1 MPRNS
6 DNEHA
11 SGGRTPDRRTV
22 LKAGSAAA
30 LFGLAGCTTF
40 TGAGDG
46 GDSSGGDGGDGG
58 GDGGSGGDG
67 GDGGDGGSGE
77 DTIRIGLTRS
87 TTGDFVFDSR
97 KGFQGLK
104 LWQQRTN
111 DSGGLEVDGTQKE
124 VKLVSYD
131 DRSSKQRTTRLYET
145 LITEDDVDLLFA
157 PFSSTLTSAA
167 AAVANKHD
175 KYIMAWGA
183 ASQSIYEQGYSNLMS
198 VETPTSLQPKGFLA
212 KMEEVGA
219 ESVALLHLDAAF
231 TTSLADAV
239 KEQIGN
245 YGLELVHAESHGS
258 GTSDFTS
265 TLQKIKEKDP
275 DVFWPINYVGSNV
288 TIIRQ
293 MKSNDIS
300 FPWVQ
305 TVYATNP
312 QFYDSLGE
320 DAKYWVGQHNIHPDL
335 EKDVNLGLTV
345 PEFFEQYR
353 ETFGGNEPSFNSA
366 NGYSAAAILGESIRQ
381 AGTARDTGALVDASL
396 ELSGETTVVNG
407 LFSVDEERHHQDHSN
422 YFAAQNQSTGGDS
435 VYENME
441 SIGPESIAPMTA
453 EPIYPTPAWSE
464 R

>member
-11 SGGRTPDRRTV
+11 PGGRTPDRRTV
-22 LKAGSAAA
+22 LKAGSATA

-40 TGAGDG
+40 TGAGGDG
-46 GDSSGGDGGDGG
+46 GGGDGGG
-58 GDGGSGGDG
+58 GDGGSGGN
-67 GDGGDGGSGE
+67 
-77 DTIRIGLTRS
+77 TIRIGLTRS

-97 KGFQGLK
+97 KGFRGLK

-111 DSGGLEVDGTQKE
+111 DGGGLEVDGTQRE
-124 VKLVSYD
+124 VELVSYD

-198 VETPTSLQPKGFLA
+198 VETPTSIQPRGFLT
-212 KMEEVGA
+212 KMETVGA
-219 ESVALLHLDAAF
+219 KSVALLHLDAAF

-239 KEQIGN
+239 KEEIGN
-245 YGLELVHAESHGS
+245 YDLELVHSESHGS

-265 TLQKIKEKDP
+265 TLQQIKEKNP

-293 MKSNDIS
+293 MKSNDIT

-305 TVYATNP
+305 MVYATNP

-320 DAKYWVGQHNIHPDL
+320 DAKYWIGQHNIHPEIDRG
-335 EKDVNLGLTV
+335 VNLGLSV
-345 PEFFEQYR
+345 SKFFEEYR
-353 ETFGGNEPSFNSA
+353 GTFGGNEPSFNSA
-366 NGYSAAAILGESIRQ
+366 NGYSAAAVMGESIKQ
-381 AGTARDTGALVDASL
+381 AGTARDTGALIDASL
-396 ELSGETTVVNG
+396 ELSGDTTVVNG
-407 LFSVDEERHHQDHSN
+407 LFSVHEERHHQDHSN
-422 YFAAQNQSTGGDS
+422 YFAAQNHETGGDS
-435 VYENME
+435 VYDNME
-441 SIGPESIAPMTA
+441 SIGPESIAPPTA
-453 EPIYPTPAWSE
+453 EPIYPIPAWGE